1 MHMPRLAFVLA
12 LAGVAASP
20 AVFSS
25 ALLPGDAAR
34 GKALHQAQCTACHDS
49 GVYTRENRRVR
60 SVEGLLGQV
69 EFCNKNLG
77 GKLSRE
83 QVNDLVQ
90 YLNQAYYKFE

>member
-1 MHMPRLAFVLA
+1 MPMPRSSLLLA
-12 LAGVAASP
+12 LAGLAAAP
-20 AVFSS
+20 AAFPT

-49 GVYTRENRRVR
+49 SVYTRENRRVK

-69 EFCNKNLG
+69 EFCNRNLG